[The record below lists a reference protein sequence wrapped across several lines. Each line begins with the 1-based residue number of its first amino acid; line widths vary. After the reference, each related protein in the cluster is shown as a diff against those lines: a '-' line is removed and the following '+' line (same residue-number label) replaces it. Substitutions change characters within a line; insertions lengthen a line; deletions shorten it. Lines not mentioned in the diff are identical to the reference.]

1 MFSELKDDP
10 RQDAASKLKYLM
22 SSQPRRI
29 AGCHLLLRGN
39 RWMPVSVNK
48 TLGAND
54 RCSPSGAVI
63 SAFLLAVI
71 EGDMIV
77 GWMKNSA
84 FSIQQPQPDGT
95 LTPLDLTAAALGSQA
110 DSADMKA
117 NKAGIIGVSSL
128 IAARRIEEQNTGH
141 PPSKLREA
149 AFERATVQILDKLQ
163 GHSDCRRCRLL
174 RLLIARNQLLMT
186 VGDGFIPAALC
197 GAGSRSVIPEWAR
210 QVSGVLPPRLR
221 PSGAAVDD
229 PACVKT
235 HRLL

>member
-1 MFSELKDDP
+1 
-10 RQDAASKLKYLM
+10 
-22 SSQPRRI
+22 
-29 AGCHLLLRGN
+29 
-39 RWMPVSVNK
+39 MPVSVNK

-141 PPSKLREA
+141 LPSKLREA

-163 GHSDCRRCRLL
+163 GHSVVGVRLYDCLRQWLVGRPRHSLL
-174 RLLIARNQLLMT
+174 KRPGQ
-186 VGDGFIPAALC
+186 PYE
-197 GAGSRSVIPEWAR
+197 SSVWQQSFWSE
-210 QVSGVLPPRLR
+210 GL
-221 PSGAAVDD
+221 
-229 PACVKT
+229 
-235 HRLL
+235 